1 MAVEKDII
9 VALELATT
17 AIRAIAGQRL
27 PDGSMQVLAY
37 SEENASNCIRKGVI
51 DNIDKTTQAI
61 GRVLA
66 QLEFHLCHKI
76 ARVFVGISGQ
86 SLRSVQNSI
95 KRQFNEKTQVTN
107 DLIDQLMDTNSGVVY
122 TDSRILEV
130 VPQEFVVGS
139 RAVPEIVG
147 MQVEQ
152 FDAKFLNIIARSSL
166 SENIEK
172 CVNGA
177 GYEVAEILITPI
189 SLANSILNA
198 SEKRSGCALV
208 DIGADTTSVS
218 VYSNNI
224 LRKLIV
230 LPIGSHN
237 ATRDVASYLN
247 CEIEE
252 AEALKLKFGS
262 AWVKDT
268 ETAKNNIITI
278 SLGRSH
284 SESDICSCVEARY
297 DEILLNV
304 LEQLKGHADKLTSG
318 IVFAGGGS
326 QIRSLTDAFQHI
338 SKSDKQ
344 IRVVKSL
351 PQDVCVEKGVSF
363 PLNGQTNSVV
373 ALLLC
378 GDQNCVILSKPAE
391 TPVEPAETAN
401 GTAVDPVTEPVAAA
415 VEEPTNQGDDVV
427 VTDNATKKK
436 WWQKMVKML
445 TEDEDRDDAEE

>member
-9 VALELATT
+9 VALELATS

-37 SEENASNCIRKGVI
+37 TEENAANCIRKGVI

-66 QLEFHLCHKI
+66 QLEFQLCHKI

-86 SLRSVQNSI
+86 SLRSVQNCI

-139 RAVPEIVG
+139 RVVPEIVG

-172 CVNGA
+172 CINGA

-189 SLANSILNA
+189 SLANSILGA

-224 LRKLIV
+224 LRKLII

-247 CEIEE
+247 CELEE
-252 AEALKLKFGS
+252 AESLKLKFGS

-304 LEQLKGHADKLTSG
+304 LEQLKAHANKLTSG
-318 IVFAGGGS
+318 IIFAGGGS

-351 PQDVCVEKGVSF
+351 PQDVCVDKSVSMS
-363 PLNGQTNSVV
+363 LNGQTNSVV
-373 ALLLC
+373 ALLLS
-378 GDQNCVILSKPAE
+378 GDQNCIIASKPVE
-391 TPVEPAETAN
+391 TTIAEPASTTDDTVTTAPEP
-401 GTAVDPVTEPVAAA
+401 APVIEEAA
-415 VEEPTNQGDDVV
+415 NQGEEVLA
-427 VTDNATKKK
+427 TDAGSKKK
-436 WWQKMVKML
+436 WWQKVVKIL
-445 TEDEDRDDAEE
+445 TEDEDRDDAEA